1 MGFDVIDGELW
12 DEETGEYAGPASGWI
27 SGDETPEDLALL
39 VMRKRMDIEAN
50 ILAEKAKMDA
60 VVENFRKMIG
70 KHQARL
76 EWLEHQYNAQL
87 QDYAMSQLPRKA
99 DGTLKAKTWT
109 CPFGTVAFRTVAP
122 KVAVEAEETALEW
135 ARKNCPAA
143 IKLKESILVSQ
154 LPEPIRTAMLEHPE
168 DAKKAGFVVH
178 EETQAVTIK
187 TIGDK

>member
-27 SGDETPEDLALL
+27 RGDETPEDLALL

-50 ILAEKAKMDA
+50 IMAEKAKMDA

-76 EWLEHQYNAQL
+76 EWLEMHYGKELEA
-87 QDYAMSQLPRKA
+87 YAMSQLPRKA

-109 CPFGTVAFRTVAP
+109 CPFGTVGFRTIAP
-122 KVAVEAEETALEW
+122 KVSVEAEETALEW
-135 ARKNCPAA
+135 ARKNCPSA

-154 LPEPIRTAMLEHPE
+154 LPEPIKAAMLEHPA
-168 DAKKAGFVVH
+168 DALKAGFVVH
-178 EETQAVTIK
+178 PEAQAVTIK
-187 TIGDK
+187 TV

>member
-12 DEETGEYAGPASGWI
+12 DEETGEYAGPVSGWI
-27 SGDETPEDLALL
+27 KGDETPEDLALL

-50 ILAEKAKMDA
+50 IMAEKAKMDA
-60 VVENFRKMIG
+60 VVENFRKLIG

-76 EWLEHQYNAQL
+76 EWLEHRYNSQL
-87 QDYAMSQLPRKA
+87 AEYAMSQLPRKA
-99 DGTLKAKTWT
+99 DGTLRSKTWT
-109 CPFGTVAFRTVAP
+109 CPYGTVGFRTIAP

-135 ARKNCPAA
+135 AKKNCPAA

-154 LPEPIRTAMLEHPE
+154 LPEPIKAAMLEHPA

-187 TIGDK
+187 TIG

>member
-27 SGDETPEDLALL
+27 TGTESPEDLALL
-39 VMRKRMDIEAN
+39 VMRKRMDIEAS
-50 ILAEKAKMDA
+50 IDAEKAKLEAIQNNMH
-60 VVENFRKMIG
+60 EMIK
-70 KHQARL
+70 KHTARL
-76 EWLEHQYNAQL
+76 EWLERQYNAQL
-87 QDYAMSQLPRKA
+87 ADYAQSQLPRKA

-122 KVAVEAEETALEW
+122 RVAVEEEHVALEW

-154 LPEPIRTAMLEHPE
+154 LPEPIKTAMLEHPE
-168 DAKKAGFVVH
+168 DAAKAGFTVQQ
-178 EETQAVTIK
+178 ETQLVTIK
-187 TIGDK
+187 TV